1 MGLISKH
8 LPWSWTALT
17 EVATQ
22 IKKSRMSSNIWG
34 LFFLEIVFQQET
46 WTARNSQ
53 LDKKRI
59 SAEENSGQRAS
70 SSKSHSK
77 ILSSQQKTCSY
88 HRNDLASTNQLVLK
102 PNMGFCKNLA
112 SNGNKNLFQW
122 TP

>member
-17 EVATQ
+17 EVTTQ

-53 LDKKRI
+53 LDKKSI
-59 SAEENSGQRAS
+59 SAEENAGQRAS
-70 SSKSHSK
+70 S
-77 ILSSQQKTCSY
+77 
-88 HRNDLASTNQLVLK
+88 
-102 PNMGFCKNLA
+102 
-112 SNGNKNLFQW
+112 
-122 TP
+122 